1 MLIIA
6 AIVIIL
12 FVDCVLFAYDKYIL
26 SAAGFLAVT
35 VGTYLLI
42 PDVADLVTQYGFVTV
57 GLGYLGF
64 GLMVALAKWI
74 ATSVKHGI
82 RVREIRQ
89 EFDESALAK
98 KTDVSNVDRRRAF
111 AELWNARTQ
120 YTGPTELTPQISVPA
135 AFHGEAPDNSRF
147 ESEEYIVDQLMIK
160 ARNNI
165 DRITFWVLQWPIVIV
180 TTAFEDLIVNIGK
193 NAARM
198 FDFLLT
204 RVSRMMITS
213 SVKGL

>member
-6 AIVIIL
+6 AIIL
-12 FVDCVLFAYDKYIL
+12 ILLVDCVLFAYDKYIL

-35 VGTYLLI
+35 VGAYMFI
-42 PDVADLVTQYGFVTV
+42 PDVAALVATYGYVEV
-57 GLGYLGF
+57 GLAYLGF
-64 GLMVALAKWI
+64 GLLVALGKWV
-74 ATSVKHGI
+74 ATSIKHGI

-89 EFDESALAK
+89 EFDESSIGK
-98 KTDVSNVDRRRAF
+98 NTDVTQVLRRRHF
-111 AELWNARTQ
+111 AELWNSRTQ
-120 YTGPTELTPQISVPA
+120 YTGPIELNPQISIPS
-135 AFHGEAPDNSRF
+135 APHNERVDNSRF
-147 ESEEYIVDQLMIK
+147 ENEDYIVDQLMIK

-198 FDFLLT
+198 FDFMLT